1 MSHDLVIV
9 GAGAAGLAAA
19 RTAGELGLDYVLL
32 EASHRIGGRGYTEE
46 IAPGVAFDLGCHWMH
61 SASLNPFVAIADRFG
76 FTYRTGT
83 YPRGLFVDDHWASE
97 EERASLDAFMDQC
110 AAAIAAAARAG
121 GGLSVADVTERENR
135 WTPVHDHFVTLGSS
149 ADPDQVAV
157 EDSQNYQDTGE
168 NWPIKDGFG
177 NLIARYAEGIP
188 VTLNCAVRR
197 IDWTGRT
204 IELDTPKGKVAA
216 KRVLV
221 TVSTGILGAG
231 DIRFDPALPAWKEA
245 AIAALPLG
253 THNRIGLLFERDIFG
268 PDCPRG
274 GVFVD
279 FVEPG
284 REGMAFALNAFG
296 QNYAVGYTG
305 GRHAVW
311 LERAGQAV
319 AVDLALERLVK
330 AFGSEIRRRVT
341 RTIVTAW
348 NGDPWTKGSYS
359 AAQPG
364 QAHQRAELGRPVDD
378 RLFFAGEATSTNFMS
393 TAQGAY
399 LTGIAAAS
407 DIARS
412 LGLVTAA

>member
-83 YPRGLFVDDHWASE
+83 YPRGLFVDDHWATAD
-97 EERASLDAFMDQC
+97 ERAALDAFMDRC
-110 AAAIAAAARAG
+110 SEAIAAAARAG
-121 GGLSVADVTERENR
+121 GGQSIADVTERENR
-135 WTPVHDHFVTLGSS
+135 WTPVQDHFVTLGSS

-157 EDSQNYQDTGE
+157 EDSQSYEDTGE

-188 VTLNCAVRR
+188 VTLNCVVRR
-197 IDWTGRT
+197 IDWSGRT
-204 IELDTPKGKVAA
+204 IEVETPKGTVSAR
-216 KRVLV
+216 RVLV

-245 AIAALPLG
+245 AIAGLPLG
-253 THNRIGLLFERDIFG
+253 THNRIGVLFDRDIFG

-305 GRHAVW
+305 GRHAIW
-311 LERAGQAV
+311 LERAGQAT

-330 AFGSEIRRRVT
+330 AFGSDIRRHVT

-348 NGDPWTKGSYS
+348 HGDPWTKGSYS
-359 AAQPG
+359 AALPG
-364 QAHQRAELGRPVDD
+364 QAHQRAELARPIDE
-378 RLFFAGEATSTNFMS
+378 RLYFAGEATSQNFMS
-393 TAQGAY
+393 TAHGAY
-399 LTGIAAAS
+399 LTGIAAVTE
-407 DIARS
+407 IARS
-412 LGLVTAA
+412 LGQTSAA